1 MEIIMRLNGWQL
13 FSLGIPFIFGGIV
26 YLFSDDIVKNIHYL
40 FPEYQD
46 QSGSIMINKKV
57 DTYLEI
63 EKKSGIYNEIEEK
76 LASRRSDAIWI
87 TDSILYSK
95 DEIIKEE
102 AQELVWKLEMVY
114 PKKNIAIINGKL
126 AKINDIV
133 DGARVVEIENLRVLL
148 EHNERLEWVTLFQ

>member
-1 MEIIMRLNGWQL
+1 MRLNGWQL
-13 FSLGIPFIFGGIV
+13 FSLGIPFVVAGII
-26 YLFSDDIVKNIHYL
+26 YLFSDDIVKNIHFL

-46 QSGSIMINKKV
+46 QSSSIMVNKEV
-57 DTYLEI
+57 DTYLKIESKSKIYDEI
-63 EKKSGIYNEIEEK
+63 EQK

-87 TDSILYSK
+87 TDAILYSEEK
-95 DEIIKEE
+95 IIKEE
-102 AQELVWKLEMVY
+102 AREFAWKLEMVY

-126 AKINDIV
+126 ARINDTV